1 MNGDTFRPFGGDA
14 IAMLG
19 AEESG
24 HATHDDCFADEV
36 VIDFPSVAPAVEKM
50 RHAFTETDRG
60 TPLTARVD
68 LSPSEAS
75 EGVTLPLDV
84 PVRMTCRVCGGRGE
98 TWSERCEACDGTGA
112 ALLLHQVHIS
122 VPAGVAD
129 GTRYR
134 FSVAT
139 RHDPPTRIELH
150 VSINSE

>member
-1 MNGDTFRPFGGDA
+1 MSGDTYRPFGGDA

-19 AEESG
+19 AEDAG
-24 HATHDDCFADEV
+24 HATHVDCFADEV
-36 VIDFPSVAPAVEKM
+36 VIDFPSVASAVEKM
-50 RHAFTETDRG
+50 RHAFIETDRG
-60 TPLTARVD
+60 LPLAARVD

-84 PVRMTCRVCGGRGE
+84 PVRTTCRTCGGRGE

-112 ALLLHQVHIS
+112 ALLLHQLHVS
-122 VPAGVAD
+122 VPAGVTD
-129 GTRYR
+129 GARFR

-150 VSINSE
+150 VTVISD